1 MQNGTLVPQ
10 LHGIEHLN
18 LSALTRLGANND
30 ARVSAAFNE
39 DDWWDWET
47 LDSPLQGHYVDGS
60 ALPTTPLTIEQTRTL
75 VQDAVD
81 AFQRIFGIP
90 SISTVAPC
98 YLWDE
103 QTEQAWAAHGIRY
116 IQTAGY
122 RCPGRSGD
130 GTYQQDLSEIRVGDD
145 SGSGQLYL
153 LRNAMYEP
161 VDGRK
166 ADGCLVQAMR
176 AYRQGLPVVISTHR
190 YNYTRSE
197 TECNDSLQGLDQVL
211 TQLESNHGNCRYLSS
226 AELGGWLETPEQSL
240 TSPANQS
247 TWPTLKRLSGLSKLR
262 AFLLRLWY
270 RHAKLRVVAIVTGLI
285 IPGVLVI
292 GTDKLLGVQTRD
304 G

>member
-1 MQNGTLVPQ
+1 
-10 LHGIEHLN
+10 
-18 LSALTRLGANND
+18 
-30 ARVSAAFNE
+30 
-39 DDWWDWET
+39 
-47 LDSPLQGHYVDGS
+47 
-60 ALPTTPLTIEQTRTL
+60 
-75 VQDAVD
+75 
-81 AFQRIFGIP
+81 
-90 SISTVAPC
+90 
-98 YLWDE
+98 
-103 QTEQAWAAHGIRY
+103 
-116 IQTAGY
+116 
-122 RCPGRSGD
+122 
-130 GTYQQDLSEIRVGDD
+130 
-145 SGSGQLYL
+145 
-153 LRNAMYEP
+153 
-161 VDGRK
+161 
-166 ADGCLVQAMR
+166 
-176 AYRQGLPVVISTHR
+176 LPVVISTHR